1 MGKNSLL
8 LSKDKRVAG
17 EIDVGGG
24 GAPKVSPRTF
34 EEARDRLSPMVAEAS
49 RQIDGLPLEACPDD
63 EAVISLTLDPDDA
76 AKSGFPEALMQDEG
90 IEVVGSRPKASKPGR
105 GSGGR
110 ASREDITTELFA
122 IGHRDD
128 IRNWSQQLPDWR
140 SDRHSA
146 RSLLS
151 VEEVSAPLPQ
161 SKIKGSFADEGRVTV
176 ETVLHSAARG
186 PSILQSF
193 VAFLDSQD
201 VGAEIGRHFLVGGL
215 CFLELDVP
223 ADRVTDI
230 ALFSRLRVL
239 RRMPVLR
246 IPGPTV
252 GSARVPATDRN
263 CPRSDHDQ
271 KMSGSHSSMMA
282 CVRTAH

>member
-17 EIDVGGG
+17 EIDVSCG
-24 GAPKVSPRTF
+24 GAPTVSPRTF
-34 EEARDRLSPMVAEAS
+34 EEARDRLSPMVVEAS

-76 AKSGFPEALMQDEG
+76 AKSGFPGVLMQDVG
-90 IEVVGSRPKASKPGR
+90 IEVVGSRPRAMSSVKR
-105 GSGGR
+105 NRGR

-122 IGHRDD
+122 IGHRND

-161 SKIKGSFADEGRVTV
+161 SKIKGSIADEGRVTV
-176 ETVLHSAARG
+176 ETALHSAALG

-201 VGAEIGRHFLVGGL
+201 VDAEIGRHFLVGGL

-230 ALFSRLRVL
+230 ALFSPLRVL
-239 RRMPVLR
+239 RRMPALR
-246 IPGPTV
+246 ILGPTV
-252 GSARVPATDRN
+252 GSARIPATDRS
-263 CPRSDHDQ
+263 CPRSDQHP
-271 KMSGSHSSMMA
+271 KMFGSQSSMMA

>member
-1 MGKNSLL
+1 MGMNSFL
-8 LSKDKRVAG
+8 LSNGERLAG

-34 EEARDRLSPMVAEAS
+34 EEARDRLSPMVAETSS
-49 RQIDGLPLEACPDD
+49 RIDELPLEACPGD
-63 EAVISLTLDPDDA
+63 EAEISLTLDPDDA
-76 AKSGFPEALMQDEG
+76 AKSGFPEALMQDVG
-90 IEVVGSRPKASKPGR
+90 IEVVGSRPRAMSPDKRAQ
-105 GSGGR
+105 GR
-110 ASREDITTELFA
+110 ASREVITTELFA

-176 ETVLHSAARG
+176 EVVLHSAARG

-201 VGAEIGRHFLVGGL
+201 VDAEIGRHFLVGGL

-252 GSARVPATDRN
+252 GSARIPATDRN
-263 CPRSDHDQ
+263 CPRSDQHPR
-271 KMSGSHSSMMA
+271 MSGSQSSMMA